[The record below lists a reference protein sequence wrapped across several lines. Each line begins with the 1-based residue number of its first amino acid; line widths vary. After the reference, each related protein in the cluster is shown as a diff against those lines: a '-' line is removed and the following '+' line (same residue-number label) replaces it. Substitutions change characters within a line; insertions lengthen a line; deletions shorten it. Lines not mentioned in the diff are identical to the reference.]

1 MGFCFE
7 EICVAYV
14 YLHICILSSARI
26 EAKFSKHIFR
36 YISPMI
42 NTPEACHESLAIIKE
57 LGLLL
62 KNKQLQQ
69 DRLIRTLMLQNCRC
83 EFESKRHPNMNKKL
97 ALWRKWPQ
105 HREHITDWQKCYVL
119 SIPVTNF

>member
-1 MGFCFE
+1 
-7 EICVAYV
+7 
-14 YLHICILSSARI
+14 
-26 EAKFSKHIFR
+26 
-36 YISPMI
+36 MI
-42 NTPEACHESLAIIKE
+42 NTLEACNESLAVIKE

-83 EFESKRHPNMNKKL
+83 ELESKRHPNINKKL
-97 ALWRKWPQ
+97 SLWRKSPQ
-105 HREHITDWQKCYVL
+105 HRENITDWQKCYVL